1 MKYILDEKKIIEL
14 MPTFTYI
21 EKTLKERAN
30 ISMQTFKKALDGE
43 SVSYA
48 TVLKFCKLLGCNPDT
63 IILGQ
68 ISQPPSRPPKSISPR
83 EMEDW
88 YNSK

>member
-1 MKYILDEKKIIEL
+1 

-43 SVSYA
+43 PVSYS

-63 IILGQ
+63 IILAQ
-68 ISQPPSRPPKSISPR
+68 ISQPPSRPPCKPPKPMINR
-83 EMEDW
+83 QEMEDW